1 MTEPSKKWNDLGPR
15 FVSAVVMIAVGL
27 LSVWIGGYL
36 FHVLIAAVCG
46 IMVWELVSMLDSNR
60 SKSPLLLGGVAAI
73 CTLAVVEIPTALAM
87 PLVLAPSMLG
97 LGRMEKGG
105 VTYAVFAALII
116 LAGFGM
122 VELRDDFGMLWML
135 WLVMVVVVTDIAGYF
150 AGRLIGGPKFWP
162 KVSPKKTW
170 SGTASGWVGAAV
182 VGLIFSFNTGFGLQ
196 LVGISVA
203 LSMASQ
209 MGDMAESGMKRKM
222 GVKDSSA
229 LIPGHGGLLDRFDG
243 MLGAAVFLL
252 IVGPLIGFPPG
263 VN

>member
-73 CTLAVVEIPTALAM
+73 CTLAVVEIPSALAM

-170 SGTASGWVGAAV
+170 SGTIAGWGGAAIV
-182 VGLIFSFNTGFGLQ
+182 GGIFAMLTQAHVGLIGL
-196 LVGISVA
+196 SVA
-203 LSMASQ
+203 VSMASQ
-209 MGDMAESGMKRKM
+209 LGDIAESAIKRRA
-222 GVKDSSA
+222 GVKDSSN
-229 LIPGHGGLLDRFDG
+229 LIPGHGGLFDRFDG
-243 MLGAAVFLL
+243 MLGAALFIL
-252 IVGPLIGFPPG
+252 IAGQIVGFPPG
-263 VN
+263 S